1 VEDVEPDLTYV
12 IVPPGP
18 ADAEALARLHVESWR
33 ETYRGLLPDA
43 FLDGMSVEAHG
54 RRWASALA
62 SPAPGETTLALAG
75 PARLVGYASGGPS
88 RRGGW
93 EIATLYLLRLAQGQ
107 GQGRRLVSA
116 LARVFADQGGGG
128 LTISALRDNVAA
140 RTFYARLGG
149 VAQPPRLTPGPGG
162 IVCEVNYFWPD
173 VSSLL
178 DVV

>member
-1 VEDVEPDLTYV
+1 MEYVETAVTYV
-12 IVPPGP
+12 IFPPGP
-18 ADAEALARLHVESWR
+18 ADAEALATLHVTCWR

-43 FLDGMSVEAHG
+43 FLDGMSADVYA
-54 RRWASALA
+54 RRWRRALTC
-62 SPAPGETTLALAG
+62 PAPGEATLALAG
-75 PARLVGYASGGPS
+75 PSGLTGYASGGPS
-88 RRGGW
+88 RQGGW
-93 EIATLYLLRLAQGQ
+93 EVATLYLLRIAQRQ
-107 GQGRRLVSA
+107 GGGRRLISA
-116 LARVFADQGGGG
+116 LAHVFADHGGGP

-173 VSSLL
+173 VSLLL